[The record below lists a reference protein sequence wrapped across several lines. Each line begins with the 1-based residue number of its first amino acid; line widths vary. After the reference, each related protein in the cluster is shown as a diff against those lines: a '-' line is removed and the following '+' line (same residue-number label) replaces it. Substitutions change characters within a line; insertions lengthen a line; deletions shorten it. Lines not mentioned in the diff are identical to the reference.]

1 MLSTPS
7 GTVLI
12 VEYDDAVLD
21 LFTQVLGTAGYA
33 AIPCSDDEQAIAL
46 LQDSVPNLLVLNP
59 GPAGLNEGLVQA
71 IDNDPRLSDLPIL
84 ICTTSPRPLDRSHW
98 RHSREWGTV
107 QKPFDLPTLLNVV
120 DSLASGSPQSS
131 GADYSSSCM
140 SAN

>member
-1 MLSTPS
+1 LHSTPS

-33 AIPCSDDEQAIAL
+33 AIPCHDDEQAIEL
-46 LQDSVPNLLVLNP
+46 LQGSVPNLLVLNP
-59 GPAGLNEGLVQA
+59 GPAGLSQEFVQA

-84 ICTTSPRPLDRSHW
+84 ICATSPRHLERSQW

-107 QKPFDLPTLLNVV
+107 SKPFDLPTLLNEV
-120 DSLASGSPQSS
+120 DSLASRSPRAQERS
-131 GADYSSSCM
+131 DSSSYM